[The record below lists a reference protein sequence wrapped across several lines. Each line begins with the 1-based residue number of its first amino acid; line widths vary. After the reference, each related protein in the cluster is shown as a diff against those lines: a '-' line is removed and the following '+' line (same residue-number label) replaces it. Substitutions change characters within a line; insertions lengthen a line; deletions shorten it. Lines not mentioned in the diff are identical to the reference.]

1 VRGRGLLRAVIL
13 AEPIAAAVVDAA
25 LAAGFVI
32 NAPRPDVLRLAPP
45 LIISAAELDSFISV
59 LASLLDKAA
68 EEAS

>member
-1 VRGRGLLRAVIL
+1 M

-45 LIISAAELDSFISV
+45 LIISTAELDSFISV
-59 LASLLDKAA
+59 LPSLLDQVA
-68 EEAS
+68 EESE